1 MSLCV
6 LEANPAFEH
15 ITGFSRE
22 DVVGL
27 TLREVFPFLDD
38 SYWELF
44 HQVAEEE
51 EAARVER
58 FVSYKDK
65 YLEIVAFLSF
75 PRTGGYYLAGRY
87 RKKKKERKKCYLS
100 FHDVLTDFITG
111 LF

>member
-1 MSLCV
+1 MSLCF
-6 LEANPAFEH
+6 LEANPAFEY

-27 TLREVFPFLDD
+27 TLRGLPLDD

-44 HQVAEEE
+44 HQVAEKE

-65 YLEIVAFLSF
+65 YLEIVAFSPSPDRWLLS
-75 PRTGGYYLAGRY
+75 GGTLQ
-87 RKKKKERKKCYLS
+87 KKEKERKKCAILAS
-100 FHDVLTDFITG
+100 TMFDRTL
-111 LF
+111 